1 MAVRQRL
8 IPIALLS
15 APATPVL
22 PATKGPTD
30 RWDGALWDR
39 VMSWHK
45 NPTKSAFS
53 FLASQ
58 VSSNT
63 LLLGFLLSL
72 SGLLFSMSMKF
83 TKNRNFYIWVNDG
96 FLRSRNQYVESEM
109 GDSSWETLHCSRIYL
124 HAYIYVVVLDSL
136 YYHFWSSIPSDYLL
150 ISDRI
155 HKACIPN
162 SGTRASW
169 AQCLYSALLCLF
181 SAICKV
187 ARQPTMHGGYHF
199 TGPFHWGNLH
209 LSAAGQITQESI
221 TRRSKKVRVIIMSS
235 QVTKVPEIEYCP
247 LESRQRTWKE
257 ERRDSYR
264 MRKRYVDR
272 QRRILGNNNILQ

>member
-1 MAVRQRL
+1 MDFWEVEINMLKVKWGIQVGKRFIAQEFIFMPTFMLWSWTRS
-8 IPIALLS
+8 IP
-15 APATPVL
+15 
-22 PATKGPTD
+22 
-30 RWDGALWDR
+30 
-39 VMSWHK
+39 
-45 NPTKSAFS
+45 
-53 FLASQ
+53 
-58 VSSNT
+58 
-63 LLLGFLLSL
+63 
-72 SGLLFSMSMKF
+72 
-83 TKNRNFYIWVNDG
+83 
-96 FLRSRNQYVESEM
+96 
-109 GDSSWETLHCSRIYL
+109 
-124 HAYIYVVVLDSL
+124 
-136 YYHFWSSIPSDYLL
+136 SIPSDYLL